1 MYSVVVLDWHLKRWD
16 IEMSRYDLSGEVAV
30 VIGGTGVLGGAI
42 AQGLAEAGAKVAVLG
57 RSQERGKER
66 VAAIEQAGGDAL
78 FAACDA
84 TDKTSL
90 AEAQAAVGAGLGAVG
105 VLVNAAGGNQPQVTL
120 NDELSF
126 EGIET
131 ADWQNCFD
139 LNLGAGALLP
149 CQVFGPAMVTAGKG
163 SIINI
168 ASVAAHLPVSR
179 VVAYSA
185 AKAAVVSLTQ
195 FLAREWAQKG
205 VRVNSITPG
214 FFPAEQNR
222 RLLFEEDG
230 SPTERGGQILSHTP
244 MNRYGRPEE
253 LVGAAVF
260 LASEA
265 ASSFVTGTDICVDG
279 GFLATTI

>member
-1 MYSVVVLDWHLKRWD
+1 
-16 IEMSRYDLSGEVAV
+16 MSRYDLSGEVAV
-30 VIGGTGVLGGAI
+30 VLGGTGVLGGAI

-66 VAAIEQAGGDAL
+66 VVAIEQAGGEAL

-90 AEAQAAVGAGLGAVG
+90 VEAQAVVGSGLGAVG
-105 VLVNAAGGNQPQVTL
+105 VLVNSAGGNQPQVTL

-185 AKAAVVSLTQ
+185 AKAGVVSLTQ

-205 VRVNSITPG
+205 VRVNTITPG

-260 LASEA
+260 LASGA

>member
-1 MYSVVVLDWHLKRWD
+1 
-16 IEMSRYDLSGEVAV
+16 MSRYDLSGEVAV

-66 VAAIEQAGGDAL
+66 VAAIEQAGGEAL

-90 AEAQAAVGAGLGAVG
+90 AEAQAAVDAGLGTVG
-105 VLVNAAGGNQPQVTL
+105 VLVNSAGGNQPQVTL

-230 SPTERGGQILSHTP
+230 SPTERGGQILTHTP

>member
-1 MYSVVVLDWHLKRWD
+1 LDWHLKRWD

-66 VAAIEQAGGDAL
+66 VAAIEQAGGEAL

-131 ADWQNCFD
+131 ADWQDCFD

>member
-66 VAAIEQAGGDAL
+66 VAAIEQAGGKAL

-131 ADWQNCFD
+131 ADWQDCFD

-205 VRVNSITPG
+205 VRVNTITPG

-260 LASEA
+260 LASGA